1 MHLLLTD
8 RLACPRCGPAFGLV
22 LLADAMDGRR
32 VAEGSLGCA
41 NCRERYPIR
50 EGRADLRPPP
60 RGPLAAPPDLGDAPD
75 PTLALPVAAAMG
87 VADAPGGR
95 VLLLG
100 RAAALAPALAA
111 LLPPGVE
118 VVAAAPWAE
127 PDGTLGPPISRVIVS
142 DGLPFFDGTF
152 AGVALHGAEAERG
165 ALREARRVLARGHRV
180 ALVAPPD
187 DAQVRLGGAGLTRFV
202 RGEGVA
208 AAGW

>member
-50 EGRADLRPPP
+50 GGRADLRPPP
-60 RGPLAAPPDLGDAPD
+60 RGPLAAPPDPVDAPD
-75 PTLALPVAAAMG
+75 PSLALPVAAAMG

-100 RAAALAPALAA
+100 RAAILAGSLAA
-111 LLPPGVE
+111 LVPDGVE
-118 VVAAAPWAE
+118 VVAAVPWAE
-127 PDGTLGPPISRVIVS
+127 PDEAEALPLSRVTVG
-142 DGLPFFDGTF
+142 DRLPFFDGTF
-152 AGVALHGAEAERG
+152 AGVALHGAEAEG
-165 ALREARRVLARGHRV
+165 GTLREARRVLARGHRV
-180 ALVAPPD
+180 AVVAPPD

-202 RGEGVA
+202 RGEGVV